1 MLHTAQ
7 HGSANCDLRSLGAGD
22 RSTPAGDGAGDAAPL
37 AAQFVARFSG
47 DGASHRRQIWAWESY
62 FSPNLANSPANKN
75 TAGGREK
82 EQADSNN
89 QVNPTR
95 SGEQGIDNEG

>member
-47 DGASHRRQIWAWESY
+47 DGASHRRQFWACESY

-75 TAGGREK
+75 TGFGAPKPRAPAK
-82 EQADSNN
+82 AK
-89 QVNPTR
+89 VALPPP
-95 SGEQGIDNEG
+95 

>member
-47 DGASHRRQIWAWESY
+47 DGASHRRQIWACESY
-62 FSPNLANSPANKN
+62 FSPNLANSPAKRN
-75 TAGGREK
+75 TSCMR
-82 EQADSNN
+82 
-89 QVNPTR
+89 R
-95 SGEQGIDNEG
+95 